1 MIICWLYFT
10 DYCDTENYSDDETTT
25 DNNIE
30 HILLI

>member
-10 DYCDTENYSDDETTT
+10 DYCDTENYNYDETTI

-30 HILLI
+30 HIL